1 MCRCRRT
8 RDETKTIRNVS
19 SKQTP
24 PSSSFA
30 DDATGFQKR
39 QSTSHAKPQ
48 SPNLSRSTALVVSHD
63 DNHRDAWKT
72 RGLGRIEW
80 KTYFLFFLHGF
91 CLPPVARRLCK
102 LSREIPASLERIW
115 GQRRR
120 SRRYGLAHAAR
131 ISFVRSFARGTRG
144 GVIFFTTPRRRRASR
159 IASSSSLRTHGSRA
173 SSKGGSDESRRGEE
187 RSRGRRVGVSECPR
201 NSYCGYLF
209 IIFYT
214 FVSFVHACR
223 FFLFTR
229 WMVFEGVLIR
239 DRRGCGRRAPASV
252 GDGRT
257 SGTGRRADDDGGAG

>member
-1 MCRCRRT
+1 MKRKRFETFLQNKPRR
-8 RDETKTIRNVS
+8 
-19 SKQTP
+19 
-24 PSSSFA
+24 
-30 DDATGFQKR
+30 
-39 QSTSHAKPQ
+39 
-48 SPNLSRSTALVVSHD
+48 
-63 DNHRDAWKT
+63 
-72 RGLGRIEW
+72 
-80 KTYFLFFLHGF
+80 
-91 CLPPVARRLCK
+91 
-102 LSREIPASLERIW
+102 
-115 GQRRR
+115 RRR
-120 SRRYGLAHAAR
+120 SRTTRRVFKNANQHRTQSPKALTYRDRPPSWFPTTTTTATRGRPGDSDASNGKRTFSSFSTASAYRRWRGACASCHERYLRRWKESGVSVVVLAGMGSRTRRAFR
-131 ISFVRSFARGTRG
+131 SFVRSFARGTRG

-214 FVSFVHACR
+214 FVYFVHACR